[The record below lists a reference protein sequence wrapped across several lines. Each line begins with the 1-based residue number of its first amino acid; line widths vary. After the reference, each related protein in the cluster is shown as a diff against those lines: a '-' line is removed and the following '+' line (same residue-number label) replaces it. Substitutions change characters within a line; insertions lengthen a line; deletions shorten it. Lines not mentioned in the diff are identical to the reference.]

1 MNRTSVI
8 SFLYVFPLYVFSMY
22 FNLTFYT
29 SFNYFYWNFSSN
41 FLIDF
46 PQYEWLFFFFM
57 WGGKIRKHI
66 FDNRLKAP
74 GPTTWMA
81 FLSLY
86 KGRNPKTRFR
96 QISPFRKISTLFDK
110 FRHYSTNLD
119 KFRQLDRFRHHFSYF
134 SIIFDKFR
142 IFRQISPF
150 QQNSTE
156 LDKFRH
162 FNRIR
167 HYFSPFRQYFSTKF
181 AS

>member
-1 MNRTSVI
+1 MYCKIIQEIYLKNKEESCNSSRNDEISKGFINVRDSVNRTILI

-57 WGGKIRKHI
+57 WGGKIRKHV
-66 FDNRLKAP
+66 FDNRLTAP
-74 GPTTWMA
+74 GPATWMA

-96 QISPFRKISTLFDK
+96 QISP
-110 FRHYSTNLD
+110 NLA
-119 KFRQLDRFRHHFSYF
+119 
-134 SIIFDKFR
+134 I
-142 IFRQISPF
+142 
-150 QQNSTE
+150 
-156 LDKFRH
+156 
-162 FNRIR
+162 
-167 HYFSPFRQYFSTKF
+167 
-181 AS
+181 